1 MSNRP
6 TDARRATSSRAA
18 GRSVVVAPGSVAP
31 VGRRVAAYA
40 VDMVLLLL
48 ASVIGYLIARGG
60 VAEGAPVPIL
70 IPAVLCVVVGAVQ
83 WVAESV
89 SGATAGNALLG
100 IRTMSAR
107 TGRPAGLLAIL
118 LRDLVVGAGSLVC
131 LVGQWVVVASG
142 VWDTTPAQRGWHDK
156 AAGTLVLRAA
166 SVSTA
171 ARVVAGPAAWD
182 DAVARAVG
190 RTDTPS
196 AGRAPSG
203 PAWTGGA
210 GAGLAPA
217 APGPLVPIS
226 VVPGTPLPSSPEPE
240 PAAADPVPM
249 IDVPAEVRPAVA
261 VAPVAP
267 DVIGAPPVSTPNP
280 VESAQERA
288 PLIEGPP
295 SAVRSRRELRLD
307 ERRAPE
313 QEPRVPT
320 SPLPDLGDLELTRLR
335 DEPAPRRAGGSAVAA
350 PGVRLAFDTGERV
363 DVVGDGLV
371 GRSPSAEAG
380 VEHVVAI
387 DDPERSISKVHLAFG
402 PTPDGGLWVT
412 DRGSTNGTVLVA
424 PGGSGVVLPAGA
436 RVGAPVGSTIRFG
449 QRSVR
454 VERV

>member
-1 MSNRP
+1 VSNRP
-6 TDARRATSSRAA
+6 TDARRATSARAA
-18 GRSVVVAPGSVAP
+18 GRTVVVAPGSVAP

-40 VDMVLLLL
+40 VDVLLLLL
-48 ASVIGYLIARGG
+48 ASVVGYLIARVGTADG
-60 VAEGAPVPIL
+60 QPVPIL
-70 IPAVLCVVVGAVQ
+70 LPAVLCSVVGVVQ

-89 SGATAGNALLG
+89 TGATAGNALLG

-166 SVSTA
+166 SPSTA
-171 ARVVAGPAAWD
+171 SRVVPGPAAWD

-190 RTDTPS
+190 RTDATSP
-196 AGRAPSG
+196 GSG
-203 PAWTGGA
+203 PAGPPRTGGT
-210 GAGLAPA
+210 GGRPTPVAPV
-217 APGPLVPIS
+217 PLVPIS

-240 PAAADPVPM
+240 TVAADPVPM
-249 IDVPAEVRPAVA
+249 IDVPAEVRPAA
-261 VAPVAP
+261 VVTPAAP
-267 DVIGAPPVSTPNP
+267 DVIAAPPATAPASA
-280 VESAQERA
+280 ESAQEPS

-295 SAVRSRRELRLD
+295 PPVRSRRELRLD

-313 QEPRVPT
+313 TELRAPT

-335 DEPAPRRAGGSAVAA
+335 DEPAPRRTAGPGAAA
-350 PGVRLAFDTGERV
+350 PGVRLVFDTGERV

-371 GRSPSAEAG
+371 GRSPSGEAG

-402 PTPDGGLWVT
+402 PTPDGELWVT

-424 PGGSGVVLPAGA
+424 PGGSAAVLPAGA
-436 RVGAPVGSTIRFG
+436 RVVAPVGSTIRFG

-454 VERV
+454 VERA